1 MPYGKEVY
9 AQARRELQRR
19 RTQAEREAQRR
30 RDETAERYPALTR
43 IEREMAEA
51 GHSIVYALG
60 RPDAEA
66 FLAGLKRQSQRAQQE
81 RLELLQKAGLP
92 GDYLDTPYTCPV
104 CRDTGF
110 TEGVICGCHKKLLRS
125 LAYQQISR
133 RYPLDLCTFEGFRLD
148 YYPEEADSRMGVSP
162 RRRMA
167 EIFEFCMHYA
177 EDFGPH
183 SPSLFLCG
191 ATGLGKTHLS
201 LAIAREAIAKDFAVI
216 YGSTQNLLNDLEAE
230 HFGRRS
236 TEDGAT
242 QEMLLTCD
250 LLILDDLG
258 AEFSTSFT
266 VAALYNIINSRI
278 NAGLPV
284 IISTN
289 LTPAELEA
297 KYTQRITSRII
308 GCYTSLI
315 FCGRDIRQLKR

>member
-1 MPYGKEVY
+1 MPYGKEIY

-30 RDETAERYPALTR
+30 HDETVERYPALVR

-60 RPDAEA
+60 RPDAEK
-66 FLAGLKRQSQRAQQE
+66 FLKGLEKQSRAAQE
-81 RLELLQKAGLP
+81 RRRNLLQKAGLP
-92 GDYLDTPYTCPV
+92 DDYLDTPYTCPA
-104 CRDTGF
+104 CGDTGF
-110 TEGVICGCHKKLLRS
+110 DGGIMCACYKKLLRS
-125 LAYQQISR
+125 LAYAQIGK
-133 RYPLDLCTFEGFRLD
+133 RYPLDLCSFESFRLD
-148 YYPEEADSRMGVSP
+148 YYPEEADSRTGVSP

-177 EDFGPH
+177 EDFGPR
-183 SPSLFLCG
+183 SESLFLCG

-236 TEDGAT
+236 TENGAT
-242 QEMLLTCD
+242 QELLLTCD

>member
-1 MPYGKEVY
+1 MPYGKEIYV
-9 AQARRELQRR
+9 QARRELQRR

-30 RDETAERYPALTR
+30 HEEVAGRYPELTR
-43 IEREMAEA
+43 IEQEMAQV
-51 GHSIVYALG
+51 GCSIVYALG

-66 FLAGLKRQSQRAQQE
+66 FVEGLHRQSKKAQHE
-81 RLELLQKAGLP
+81 RRELLKAAGLP
-92 GDYLDTPYTCPV
+92 ENYLEPPYVCPA
-104 CRDTGF
+104 CGDTGF
-110 TEGVICGCHKKLLRS
+110 VEGQICSCHKRLLRS
-125 LAYQQISR
+125 LAYQQINR
-133 RYPLDLCTFEGFRLD
+133 RYPLDLCTFESFRLE
-148 YYPEEADSRMGVSP
+148 YYPEEADSRTGLSP

-167 EIFEFCMHYA
+167 EIFEFCLHYA

-201 LAIAREAIAKDFAVI
+201 LSIAREAIAKDFAVI
-216 YGSTQNLLNDLEAE
+216 YGSTQNLLHDLEEE
-230 HFGRRS
+230 HFGRGG
-236 TEDGAT
+236 TAGGDT
-242 QEMLLTCD
+242 QELLLTCD

-258 AEFSTSFT
+258 AEFSTQFT

-289 LTPAELEA
+289 LTPGELEG

-315 FCGRDIRQLKR
+315 FCGRDIRQLRR